1 MPTREYDSAHF
12 SSIPAAQRAM
22 AEDAAEDERLRQEAW
37 RRQREH
43 DLRLGREATARLW
56 EAQRDGSRA
65 WSSERARVPRKRSRR
80 RARRSRPDSSRMP
93 WRLPLAFRPSS
104 AFSSLLKLSSPLTC

>member
-65 WSSERARVPRKRSRR
+65 WSSEALETARQAVK
-80 RARRSRPDSSRMP
+80 AGQFEDA
-93 WRLPLAFRPSS
+93 LAAAIGIP
-104 AFSSLLKLSSPLTC
+104 AFERVLELAEAELAAHLLKVVQF